1 MTMSS
6 NARTNSAARWLR
18 RIGLPLLILAALV
31 ATPTIAVA
39 VPPLERQPSR
49 IVLPGASSA
58 EGIAKGHG
66 STFYAGDLFGGDI
79 FRGNIRHGTAELFID
94 APSGRMAVGMAF
106 NHRHDL
112 LFVAGGFTGQA
123 YVYNTRS
130 GASVASYALGDP
142 ASSFINDVTVTAEGA
157 WFTDSFQAVLYFV
170 PIDKRGTPG
179 EFQTLQLSG
188 PAADTS
194 GDFNL
199 NGIRAADQGRTLI
212 VGHSGNAALYTVD
225 PDTGASATIA
235 GISVGVD
242 GIELSGKTLWA
253 VEPFTNQ
260 VTRIRLNSDLTAGT
274 VEDVITS
281 ELLQTPSTAAW
292 FGNILAVVNAKFDTG
307 FPPTADQYEVV
318 LVGA

>member
-1 MTMSS
+1 MTMNSS
-6 NARTNSAARWLR
+6 VRASSATRWLR
-18 RIGLPLLILAALV
+18 RIGLPLLILTALV
-31 ATPTIAVA
+31 ATPTFAVA
-39 VPPLERQPSR
+39 VPPLGHQPSS
-49 IVLPGASSA
+49 IVLPNASSA
-58 EGIAKGHG
+58 EGIARGHG
-66 STFYAGDLFGGDI
+66 STFYAGDLFRGDI

-106 NHRHDL
+106 NRRHDL
-112 LFVAGGFTGQA
+112 LFVAGGSTGQA

-130 GASVASYALGDP
+130 GAPVASYALGDP

-157 WFTDSFQAVLYFV
+157 WFTNSFQAVLYFV

-179 EFQTLQLSG
+179 DFQTLQLSG

-242 GIELSGKTLWA
+242 GIELSGKTLWV
-253 VEPFTNQ
+253 VEPFSNQ
-260 VTRIRLNSDLTAGT
+260 ISRIRLNSDLTTGT
-274 VEDVITS
+274 VETVITS